1 MRRDLRTVESKTQLQ
16 TASTGQKENEQQN
29 VIKKSCPESKRSKAK
44 RKDTGSTKKKQLN
57 HEN

>member
-44 RKDTGSTKKKQLN
+44 RKDTGSTKKKN
-57 HEN
+57 N